1 MELIGVQTSLGN
13 HSVITRNPLV
23 RNMGIKKQ
31 FRHIVSKS
39 DKLICDPVPLPTS
52 SLSYCLL
59 IRIILFYFQ
68 LTSILACYYYVLRDC
83 GGVVKQKGVGCLY
96 YFYSLYHSLTYL
108 LTYSLLTYSLTHSL
122 STGPSYPCIILNQSP
137 ETPGP

>member
-1 MELIGVQTSLGN
+1 VSRHNWAITGQSLGN
-13 HSVITRNPLV
+13 HWAITRNPLV

-31 FRHIVSKS
+31 FRHIVSKLDS
-39 DKLICDPVPLPTS
+39 VICDPVPLPTS

-68 LTSILACYYYVLRDC
+68 LTSILACVYC

-96 YFYSLYHSLTYL
+96 YFYSLYHSLAY
-108 LTYSLLTYSLTHSL
+108 LLTYSLTHSL